1 MKLSK
6 ELLNKKIIVNRRVS
20 NLLLLPLMV
29 IVMISCSTDSSSDRI
44 DSDFQNIEGFD
55 AKLGSETTYIPEDV
69 VSAGLVG
76 SDTENH
82 TYTFSADVLSD
93 ADLDLREG
101 EILLIPGIALRR
113 ISSVSESGGQVSV
126 QTEYATLNEAFEN
139 ADISWNK
146 PIEFTPD
153 MLADAVFEFMGK
165 EVRPKMDTMSSS
177 GDTTSFEMEVEQ
189 GDWKIQGRISTIGR
203 EKVQLIILPRYE
215 IESSSNDN
223 SASGAFRF
231 ETTIGN
237 MSNEAAI
244 TIRDHETEAFSY
256 RNRDLGGTA
265 EFQFAG
271 AGGVGPDFVYPDPSK
286 PAALRVRVPFTIGPI
301 PATLS
306 VGVRF
311 VVRVRLQGDSSAHM
325 TGSISYSGSAGFEVE
340 GPSVETVNELDDPT
354 FGQAVGNAAGNLGV
368 TVDAQYGVGYPDIS
382 LELFG
387 ETIVPYLRP
396 EFYMGAALTWG
407 PMCTT
412 MSRRFVVNA
421 GLNLGFL
428 GRTIT
433 GFSNTLVERERNHY
447 SPEGCGGQGKIAG
460 SPIDRILIVNPYRDE
475 REYELPYLME

>member
-1 MKLSK
+1 MKTNKRLSTQRDYK
-6 ELLNKKIIVNRRVS
+6 PFNFVNA
-20 NLLLLPLMV
+20 LILPLL
-29 IVMISCSTDSSSDRI
+29 IITLISCSKDSSPDGI

-55 AKLGSETTYIPEDV
+55 AQLGSETTYVPDDV
-69 VSAGLVG
+69 VSAGLVD

-93 ADLDLREG
+93 ADLELREG
-101 EILLIPGIALRR
+101 EIILIPGIALRR
-113 ISSVSESGGQVSV
+113 ISSVNESGGQVSV

-139 ADISWNK
+139 ADISWDR

-165 EVRPKMDTMSSS
+165 EVRPKLDTMSSN
-177 GDTTSFEMEVEQ
+177 GDTTSFEMNVKQ
-189 GDWKIQGRISTIGR
+189 GDWEIQGKISTIGR
-203 EKVQLIILPRYE
+203 EQVNLVILPRYE
-215 IESSSNDN
+215 IGN
-223 SASGAFRF
+223 ASGAFRF

-244 TIRDHETEAFSY
+244 TIRDHETETFTY

-271 AGGVGPDFVYPDPSK
+271 AGGVGPDFVYPDPSQ
-286 PAALRVRVPFTIGPI
+286 PAALRVRVPFNIGPI
-301 PATLS
+301 PAVLS

-311 VVRVRLQGDSSAHM
+311 VVRVRLQGDSSAHL
-325 TGSISYSGSAGFEVE
+325 TGTISYSGSAGFEVD
-340 GPSVETVNELDDPT
+340 GPSVETVNELDDPS

-368 TVDAQYGVGYPDIS
+368 TVDAQYGVGYPDIA

-387 ETIVPYLRP
+387 NTIVPYLRP
-396 EFYMGAALTWG
+396 EFYVGAGLTWG
-407 PMCTT
+407 PLCTKL
-412 MSRRFVVNA
+412 SRRFEVTA

-433 GFSNTLVERERNHY
+433 GYSNKLVETEQNHY
-447 SPEGCGGQGKIAG
+447 SPEGCGGQGKISG
-460 SPIDRILIVNPYRDE
+460 DPMDRILILNPYKDYGD
-475 REYELPYLME
+475 YEVPYMME